1 VVQVVEE
8 DVASLTWEFLVDL
21 VHMLLNKYI
30 HTKEN
35 LHLALHNIQSVLVV
49 VTDVVVVDVVMVEQV
64 ADSVVV

>member
-1 VVQVVEE
+1 MVQVVEE

-30 HTKEN
+30 PTKEN

-64 ADSVVV
+64 ADSVVA